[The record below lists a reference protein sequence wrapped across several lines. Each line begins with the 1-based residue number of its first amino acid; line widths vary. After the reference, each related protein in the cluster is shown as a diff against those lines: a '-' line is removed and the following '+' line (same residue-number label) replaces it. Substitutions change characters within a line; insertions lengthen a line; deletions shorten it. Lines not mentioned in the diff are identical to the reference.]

1 MEVLE
6 DNDNNMKAWLTQAPK
21 LTTFRVNKLK
31 RFEVDVLKNF
41 LIAQSKELG
50 TTELPEFYFLR
61 PDCLVLGPWP
71 AVSLEKAGKE
81 VIVDA
86 LCAAAV
92 LRGAHVFAPGVMGL
106 PVNCQLGERVDIYGD
121 LEGHCKRGLK
131 VEYTGGKLYVGTG
144 YLKMLRADLFDNGVQ
159 PSGIAV
165 HTILPASKLPVVN
178 ETIYSKGEVLL
189 QNLPSIVCGWVMDPK
204 PNECILD
211 MCAAPGNKTTHLA
224 EMSNDKATII
234 ALDKTPQKAAKIRE
248 SCDIQGVTCVTAY
261 AFDST
266 KCCSEDSK
274 GINSGPPFPP
284 NSFDKVL
291 LDGPCS
297 GLGQRPQ
304 LVNKMTPKMISS
316 YKFVQRKL
324 FAEAVKVL
332 KVGGKLVYSTCTITE
347 EENEGIVAW
356 ALDKFP
362 CLTLIPA
369 EPILGGTGL
378 PSKGLND
385 TQRLMVQR
393 FGPEDNELRKVDPI
407 YKDSIGFFI
416 AAFIKSS

>member
-1 MEVLE
+1 METTE
-6 DNDNNMKAWLTQAPK
+6 NSSAMKAWLAESPRW
-21 LTTFRVNKLK
+21 TTFRINKLK
-31 RFEVDVLKNF
+31 MFSISVLQNY
-41 LIAQSKELG
+41 LTAQGKELD
-50 TTELPEFYFLR
+50 TTNIPEYYFLR
-61 PDCLVLGPWP
+61 SDCLILGQWP
-71 AVSLEKAGKE
+71 EKVNLEKTGKE

-106 PVNCQLGERVDIYGD
+106 PVNLKLGDRVDIYGD

-131 VEYTGGKLYVGTG
+131 VNYAGKKLYVGTG

-159 PSGIAV
+159 PSGIAI

-178 ETIYSKGEVLL
+178 ESIYSKGEVLL
-189 QNLPSIVCGWVMDPK
+189 QNLPSIVCGWVMDAKPK
-204 PNECILD
+204 EHILD

-224 EMSNDKATII
+224 EMSNDQALII

-248 SCDIQGVTCVTAY
+248 NCDIQGVTCVTAY

-266 KCCSEDSK
+266 KCCSEESK

-291 LDGPCS
+291 LDAPCS

-304 LVNKMTPKMISS
+304 LMNKMTPKMISS

-324 FAEAVKVL
+324 LAEAVKVL
-332 KVGGKLVYSTCTITE
+332 KVGGKLVYSTCTITVD
-347 EENEGIVAW
+347 ENEAMVAW
-356 ALDKFP
+356 ALEKFP
-362 CLTLIPA
+362 CLKLIPA
-369 EPILGGTGL
+369 EPILGGPGL
-378 PSKGLND
+378 PDRGLND
-385 TQRLMVQR
+385 EQRLMVQR
-393 FGPEDNELRKVDPI
+393 FGPEHQDLRPVEPI
-407 YKDSIGFFI
+407 FRDTIGFFI
-416 AAFIKSS
+416 AAFMKVQ

>member
-1 MEVLE
+1 MEILE
-6 DNDNNMKAWLTQAPK
+6 DIEMKAWLLQSPK
-21 LTTFRVNKLK
+21 YTTFRINKLK
-31 RFEVDVLKNF
+31 KFDSSVLETF
-41 LIAQSKELG
+41 LLAQSKELH
-50 TTELPEFYFLR
+50 TTHIPEFAHIR
-61 PDCLVLGPWP
+61 PDCLILRQWP
-71 AVSLEKAGKE
+71 DEVTLEKTGME

-106 PVNCQLGERVDIYGD
+106 PVNCQLGDRVDIYGD

-131 VEYTGGKLYVGTG
+131 VQYEGKKLYVGTG

-165 HTILPASKLPVVN
+165 HTILPESKLPVVN
-178 ETIYSKGEVLL
+178 ETIYPKGEVLL
-189 QNLPSIVCGWVMDPK
+189 QNLPSIVCGWVMDAQ
-204 PNECILD
+204 PNEYILD

-224 EMSNDKATII
+224 EMSNDQAFII
-234 ALDKTPQKAAKIRE
+234 ALDKTAQKAAKIKE
-248 SCDIQGVTCVTAY
+248 SCDIQGVTSVTAY
-261 AFDST
+261 AYDST

-304 LVNKMTPKMISS
+304 LINKMTPKMIGS

-324 FAEAVKVL
+324 LAEAVKVL
-332 KVGGKLVYSTCTITE
+332 KVGGKLVYSTCTITV
-347 EENEGIVAW
+347 EENEGMVAW
-356 ALDKFP
+356 ALEKFP
-362 CLTLIPA
+362 CLQLVAA
-369 EPILGGTGL
+369 EPILGGPGL
-378 PSKGLND
+378 PNKGLND
-385 TQRLMVQR
+385 EQRLLVQR
-393 FGPEDNELRKVDPI
+393 FGPEKDELRSVEPI
-407 YKDSIGFFI
+407 YRDSIGFFI
-416 AAFIKSS
+416 AAFIKIP